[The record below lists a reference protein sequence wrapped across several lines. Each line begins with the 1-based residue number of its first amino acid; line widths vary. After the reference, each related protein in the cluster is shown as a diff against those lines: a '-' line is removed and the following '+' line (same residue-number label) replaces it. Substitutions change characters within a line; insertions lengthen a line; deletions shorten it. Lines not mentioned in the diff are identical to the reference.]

1 MKNSEQIALHN
12 RNERIFFLYRNYL
25 LSDVLNDSHEI
36 IDSKEFNFTSEQ
48 KDFILKILSNID
60 KLETKIS
67 LHLPKDW
74 KWERF
79 NFLEKAIILNG
90 SSEILIANNKKAIVI
105 DEALEFAKR
114 YCGEKSQPLINGIL
128 DKIGE

>member
-1 MKNSEQIALHN
+1 MKNSEHGSLHN

-25 LSDVLNDSHEI
+25 LEKALNDSAEV
-36 IDSKEFNFTSEQ
+36 IDSEEYNFSEEQ
-48 KDFILKILSNID
+48 KVFVNKVLKNIE
-60 KLETKIS
+60 KLENKIS

-79 NFLEKAIILNG
+79 NILEKAVILNG
-90 SSEILIANNKKAIVI
+90 TAEILIAENSKAIVI
-105 DEALEFAKR
+105 DESVEFARKF
-114 YCGEKSQPLINGIL
+114 CGEKSQPLINGIL